1 MAGMCRMILLSC
13 LLADGVCFRE
23 AKGGQQDP
31 ETERAEWSVQCLQ
44 PAAVLRLV
52 LLHCLQL
59 VVWLV
64 TVP

>member
-1 MAGMCRMILLSC
+1 MAGMCRKILLSR

-44 PAAVLRLV
+44 PVAVLGLV
-52 LLHCLQL
+52 SASR
-59 VVWLV
+59 VAGDGPVMD
-64 TVP
+64 T